1 MVAPELYEIWQG
13 KAIIYMQE
21 YVDDDPGRC
30 FAVLAGP
37 GEKVLVLPDGAMRRF
52 RPRPMSR

>member
-1 MVAPELYEIWQG
+1 MSRSQPGHVHRISQHSGWSPPELYEIWQG

-30 FAVLAGP
+30 FAVLAEAG
-37 GEKVLVLPDGAMRRF
+37 
-52 RPRPMSR
+52 